1 MHPEE
6 YGHWDI
12 KRDEDTEH
20 QNQFTFPI
28 RKYNVN
34 DFSEKPENIRDYI
47 TKKIV
52 ELNMKGLEGVFNLD
66 LDGNANLFY
75 EIQTI
80 KNEIQT
86 IKRILLGDHRY

>member
-1 MHPEE
+1 MHPEKF
-6 YGHWDI
+6 GHWDI

-20 QNQFTFPI
+20 QNQFTFLY

-34 DFSEKPENIRDYI
+34 DFSEKPENIADYM

-52 ELNMKGLEGVFNLD
+52 DVIMKDLEGIVGTD
-66 LDGNANLFY
+66 LDWKEKLLY

-80 KNEIQT
+80 KNEMKMLMNEIQM
-86 IKRILLGDHRY
+86 IKRI